1 MHGQSVLEQ
10 ISIDWP
16 RIWSSKLM
24 VDSDSVE
31 PSLQLFGPD
40 FWISLSESHHWTS
53 NLAECRYYR
62 TFKRPYFHIAWGFS
76 HMVGMLVVLYLLW
89 MLIWLTQS
97 KVNVTIGRWP
107 QPLPGPFIPYQASGL
122 AWGTSPKW
130 LILCWA
136 GHKTLTQSISH
147 GMLRCIH
154 WCKLMYVTGW

>member
-40 FWISLSESHHWTS
+40 FWISLSESHHGIS

-76 HMVGMLVVLYLLW
+76 HMVGYAGSPI
-89 MLIWLTQS
+89 LIVDADMTDPIQS
-97 KVNVTIGRWP
+97 QRHCWSMTAAPSGAFYSIPSQRIG
-107 QPLPGPFIPYQASGL
+107 L
-122 AWGTSPKW
+122 GTSPKW